1 MSWVEISKEKVSS
14 LKNSFLGLKE
24 DVEDITKKCLAF
36 ERNAV
41 SYSGTWVDLYFEACR
56 NGSIFNK
63 DEQRFK
69 RRETY
74 SLGTNSLTGK
84 EEFDERWVFDQGL
97 YDAAIK
103 QWIIEKASE
112 HNSYIVKIGSARAT
126 IEPYVEKFGSIESAL
141 QAVIDAVDTFEEHS
155 GDSVSAVLASGGT
168 GGTGVEV
175 DDLDF
180 GDNGTYTFDGTYFVS
195 ADGKTKYGLGE
206 LVNCFYSYMGMFTGS
221 AIALAG
227 IDGLTDDKYRELLKA
242 QMGAVYNQTQAYLS
256 KGYYSATNLENI
268 EAMYKAAFPNGE
280 YDRLGEQYSAILAMY
295 GLENYINND
304 VNGEWFAG
312 AAVAGLFAGA
322 YQNADIAKEV
332 GNGRTGSL
340 DDKEAEKFIKEHIDK
355 KTDDGANG
363 NGSGDG
369 GSGGDGSG
377 DGGSGGDGSGDGSGG
392 DGSGGDGSGGDGS
405 GGENPV
411 PMPEEVVPLVETPV
425 PEPIEPDYTSES
437 VDNIV
442 EDTFYDQFSDDQAL
456 AEYRQEH
463 VQEFEEMASRGDGSL
478 AEYFEGVGYS
488 EPEAEYIAENKELGL
503 SAFLA
508 AKQSADM
515 LSMSTDFAKGASMDM
530 STFDSRFDDAPSYE
544 SLVNGDVN
552 AFLTNPNNDP
562 TVGAAKT
569 TMTEA
574 QTKYN
579 EAVDKANQ
587 SIEEANAA
595 KENYDKVKAEI
606 EASAGKNTK
615 KWSDKQIDKIN
626 DAAEDY
632 NDKVEQ
638 ATKDST
644 AAQEAKEALDT
655 ARENY
660 DTARDDYL
668 DTVRKEAAN
677 NYKEYADDVPDYNS
691 GDTTGGTTLGDQS
704 GDSGLPDLSG
714 NGDSL
719 GFGNL
724 PSDDSGLY

>member
-1 MSWVEISKEKVSS
+1 MSWVGISKSNLHYLHSYSTFLKDNVDNISELCSTFVDNAFAYAGDWEKLYFAKCKSMKVV
-14 LKNSFLGLKE
+14 KE
-24 DVEDITKKCLAF
+24 EPYWHEVTKQDDDGNDITD
-36 ERNAV
+36 RV
-41 SYSGTWVDLYFEACR
+41 
-56 NGSIFNK
+56 FNE
-63 DEQRFK
+63 DA
-69 RRETY
+69 Y
-74 SLGTNSLTGK
+74 N
-84 EEFDERWVFDQGL
+84 
-97 YDAAIK
+97 AAIK
-103 QWIIEKASE
+103 NWIIAKAAI
-112 HNSYIVKIGSARAT
+112 HNGYINHIASARFEN
-126 IEPYVEKFGSIESAL
+126 IDPYRDKFQNLIDAL
-141 QAVIDAVDTFEEHS
+141 NAVIRAVDTFEEHS
-155 GDSVSAVLASGGT
+155 GDSVSAVLGPGGT

-180 GDNGTYTFDGTYFVS
+180 GANGTYTFDGTYFVS

-242 QMGAVYNQTQAYLS
+242 QVGAVYNQTQAYLS

-268 EAMYKAAFPNGE
+268 EAMYKAAFPNGD
-280 YDRLGEQYSAILAMY
+280 YSKVSEQYSAILAMY

-322 YQNADIAKEV
+322 YQSDVIAKEV
-332 GNGRTGSL
+332 GNGRTGPL
-340 DDKEAEKFIKEHIDK
+340 DDDEAEKFIKEHIDK
-355 KTDDGANG
+355 ETDSGASEEPPATDGDDTG
-363 NGSGDG
+363 VGDT
-369 GSGGDGSG
+369 GGDTT
-377 DGGSGGDGSGDGSGG
+377 GGGNPDGDGSGG
-392 DGSGGDGSGGDGS
+392 GGSGGGD
-405 GGENPV
+405 PT
-411 PMPEEVVPLVETPV
+411 PTPEEVVPLVETPV

-442 EDTFYDQFSDDQAL
+442 EDTFYDQFPDDQAL
-456 AEYRQEH
+456 AEYRQGH

-478 AEYFEGVGYS
+478 SEYFESVGYS

-530 STFDSRFDDAPSYE
+530 STFDSRFDDTPSYE

-638 ATKDST
+638 ANKDSA

-655 ARENY
+655 AREDY

-677 NYKEYADDVPDYNS
+677 NYKEYADGTSGNNS
-691 GDTTGGTTLGDQS
+691 GDTTGGTGLGDQS
-704 GDSGLPDLSG
+704 SGGGLPDLSSD
-714 NGDSL
+714 GDSL
-719 GFGNL
+719 NLDNL
-724 PSDDSGLY
+724 PTVDGTSTESPVESVEYVFK